1 MDTRRLFVCAVLIT
15 LAATL
20 AHAAE
25 LPLTRVVLFSS
36 GVGYFERDGK
46 VQGDATLDLTFRT
59 NQIND
64 ILKSLVVQD
73 LGGGAI
79 APVTYAPQ
87 DPLERTLSSFPLNIS
102 DNPRLADLWDRLR
115 GSKVQVTSLGAKA
128 EGTALGSEK
137 RELAVGDKLMTI
149 EVLNLLTD
157 KGIVQFPVEKIEAV
171 QILDPK
177 LAADLQKA
185 LEAIDRAR
193 ATDKKPVTL
202 TLKGQGEREVRVGY
216 LLETPIWKTT
226 YRLVNDKDGLFL
238 QGWAIVENT
247 TDDDWTNIGL
257 SLVSGRPVSFTQDL
271 YEPLYLRRP
280 DVPVM
285 VAPAASPAVNA
296 GAMERK
302 QSMEAEEQRTD
313 AMAADRPAMRR
324 AEKAGGGGGFA
335 MGAAM
340 APASPAAAAPPPAFG
355 FAQNAAAAM
364 AQGARVGTLFQYAI
378 NQPVTIARQR
388 SAMIPIINEKVEGE
402 KVDVYSPGLY
412 QTHPMTGI
420 RMKNTSKLHLM
431 AGPITVFDGATYGG
445 DALIEDIAP
454 GDERLVTYA
463 MDLEVE
469 VGATSKSNPDQ
480 LLSAKIAK
488 GVMTL
493 SYKTRTETTYT
504 IKNASSEKRTVIV
517 EHAIRPDWTLVQP
530 KEADEKTRLA
540 YRFRVPVEPGKT
552 ATLTVV
558 EDFPRAQIVALNGRD
573 VNTTRLFLAQP
584 ELNQKLKAALQKL
597 AQMQDELAAL
607 TTQRTQKEARIRE
620 IGLEQERIRQNM
632 RELDRA
638 GELYKQY
645 VEKLTKQETE
655 FETLRVEIK
664 ELTARETTKSQE
676 IADYVAGL
684 DVE

>member
-1 MDTRRLFVCAVLIT
+1 MGTRRLYVCVVLLAV
-15 LAATL
+15 AATL
-20 AHAAE
+20 SPAAE
-25 LPLTRVVLFSS
+25 LPLSRVVLFSS
-36 GVGYFERDGK
+36 GVGYFEREGN
-46 VQGDATLDLTFRT
+46 VQGDATLDMTFRT
-59 NQIND
+59 SQIND
-64 ILKSLVVQD
+64 ILKSLVIQD
-73 LGGGAI
+73 LGGGTI

-87 DPLERTLSSFPLNIS
+87 DPLERTLSSFSLDIS

-115 GSKVQVTSLGAKA
+115 GSKVQVKALGTTA
-128 EGTALGSEK
+128 EGTAFGSEK
-137 RELAVGDKLMTI
+137 REMAVGDKVMTI
-149 EVLNLLTD
+149 EVLNLLTE
-157 KGIVQFPVEKIEAV
+157 KGIVQFPVEKVESV

-185 LEAIDRAR
+185 LGAIDRSR

-202 TLKGQGEREVRVGY
+202 NLKGQGDRKVRVGY

-247 TDDDWTNIGL
+247 TDDDWSNVNL

-271 YEPLYLRRP
+271 YQPLYLQRP

-285 VAPAASPAVNA
+285 VAPAASPALNV
-296 GAMERK
+296 GAMERR
-302 QSMEAEEQRTD
+302 QSVEAEEMRAD
-313 AMAADRPAMRR
+313 AAADKPMARR
-324 AEKAGGGGGFA
+324 AERAGGGGGFA
-335 MGAAM
+335 LGV
-340 APASPAAAAPPPAFG
+340 PAAAPAAPPAYG

-364 AQGARVGTLFQYAI
+364 AQGARVGTLFQYAV

-412 QTHPMTGI
+412 QKHPMTGL

-431 AGPITVFDGATYGG
+431 AGPITVFDGAAYGG

-463 MDLEVE
+463 MDLEIE
-469 VGATSKSNPDQ
+469 VTTESKSNPDQ
-480 LLSAKIAK
+480 LLAAKIVK
-488 GVMTL
+488 GLMTL

-504 IKNASSEKRTVIV
+504 IKNASIDKRTVIV

-540 YRFRVPVEPGKT
+540 YRFRVPVEAGKT
-552 ATLTVV
+552 SSLTVV
-558 EDFPRAQIVALNGRD
+558 EDFTRATLVTLSGRD
-573 VNTTRLFLAQP
+573 ANSTRLYLLRP
-584 ELNQKLKAALQKL
+584 ELSDKLKAALQKL

-607 TTQRTQKEARIRE
+607 TLQRTQKEARIKE
-620 IGLEQERIRQNM
+620 IGQEQERIRQNM

-645 VEKLTKQETE
+645 VEKLTRQETE
-655 FETLRVEIK
+655 FETLRTEIK
-664 ELTARETTKSQE
+664 ELTAKETAKSQE
-676 IADYVAGL
+676 ISDYVAGL

>member
-1 MDTRRLFVCAVLIT
+1 MPRFRVFACLVL
-15 LAATL
+15 LALSASL
-20 AHAAE
+20 AMAAE
-25 LPLTRVVLFSS
+25 LPLSRVMLFSS
-36 GVGYFERDGK
+36 GVGYFEREGS
-46 VQGDATLDLTFRT
+46 VQGDATLDMTFRT
-59 NQIND
+59 DQIND
-64 ILKSLVVQD
+64 ILKSLVIQD

-87 DPLERTLSSFPLNIS
+87 DPLERTLSSFSLDIS

-115 GSKVQVTSLGAKA
+115 GSRVQVTTLGAAA
-128 EGTALGSEK
+128 EGTAMGSEK
-137 RELAVGDKLMTI
+137 RELAVGDKVVNV

-157 KGIVQFPVEKIEAV
+157 KGLVQFPVEKVEAV
-171 QILDPK
+171 KILDPK
-177 LAADLQKA
+177 LAGDLQKA
-185 LEAIDRAR
+185 LEAIDRSR

-202 TLKGQGEREVRVGY
+202 NFKGQGDRKVRVGY

-296 GAMERK
+296 GAMERR
-302 QSMEAEEQRTD
+302 QSASDEQLRD
-313 AMAADRPAMRR
+313 SVSSNAPARPAAAKAAMP
-324 AEKAGGGGGFA
+324 AAPPAPGYAGGGFGGGMS
-335 MGAAM
+335 MG
-340 APASPAAAAPPPAFG
+340 
-355 FAQNAAAAM
+355 QNAAASM

-412 QTHPMTGI
+412 QNHPMTGL
-420 RMKNTSKLHLM
+420 RMKNSSKLHLM
-431 AGPITVFDGATYGG
+431 AGPITVFDGAAYGG

-469 VGATSKSNPDQ
+469 VATAAKSNPDQ
-480 LLSAKIAK
+480 LLSAKVVH

-504 IKNASSEKRTVIV
+504 VKNASVDKRTVIV
-517 EHAIRPDWTLVQP
+517 EHALRPDWALVSP
-530 KEADEKTRLA
+530 KEADEKTRSA
-540 YRFRVPVEPGKT
+540 YRFRVPVEAGKT
-552 ATLTVV
+552 GTLTVV
-558 EDFPRAQIVALNGRD
+558 EDFTRATVVTLSGRD
-573 VNTTRLFLAQP
+573 VNSTRLYLQRP
-584 ELNQKLKAALQKL
+584 ELSEKLKAALQKL
-597 AQMQDELAAL
+597 ATMQDELAAL
-607 TTQRTQKEARIRE
+607 TTQRMEKEARIKE
-620 IGLEQERIRQNM
+620 IGQEQERIRQNM
-632 RELDRA
+632 RELDRN

-655 FETLRVEIK
+655 FETLRTEIK
-664 ELTARETTKSQE
+664 ALTDQESAKSQE

-684 DVE
+684 EVE

>member
-1 MDTRRLFVCAVLIT
+1 MSMRRLLVCAAVVAM
-15 LAATL
+15 AAAL

-25 LPLTRVVLFSS
+25 LPLSRVVLFSS
-36 GVGYFERDGK
+36 GVGYFEREGN
-46 VQGDATLDLTFRT
+46 VQGEATLDLTFRT
-59 NQIND
+59 SQIND

-73 LGGGAI
+73 LGGGTV

-87 DPLERTLSSFPLNIS
+87 DPLERTLSSFSLNIS
-102 DNPRLADLWDRLR
+102 DNPGLAELWDRLR
-115 GSKVQVTSLGAKA
+115 GARVQVKALGTTA
-128 EGTALGSEK
+128 EGTAFGSER
-137 RELAVGDKLMTI
+137 REQAVGDKVMSI
-149 EVLNLLTD
+149 AVLNLLTD
-157 KGIVQFPVEKIEAV
+157 KGLVQFPVEKVEAM

-185 LEAIDRAR
+185 LEAIDRSR

-202 TLKGQGEREVRVGY
+202 AFKGQGDRKVRVGY

-226 YRLVNDKDGLFL
+226 YRLVNDKSGLFL

-247 TDDDWTNIGL
+247 TDDDWNNVGL

-280 DVPVM
+280 QVPVM
-285 VAPAASPAVNA
+285 VAPAASPAVNL
-296 GAMERK
+296 GAMERR
-302 QSMEAEEQRTD
+302 QAVAEEQLRD
-313 AMAADRPAMRR
+313 AADKVA
-324 AEKAGGGGGFA
+324 AGVL
-335 MGAAM
+335 AA
-340 APASPAAAAPPPAFG
+340 PAAPPPAAYAARAAGGFG
-355 FAQNAAAAM
+355 GGEGRSLAQNAAAAM

-388 SAMIPIINEKVEGE
+388 SAMIPIINEKVAGE
-402 KVDVYSPGLY
+402 KVDVYSPNLY

-420 RMKNTSKLHLM
+420 LLKNTSKLHLM
-431 AGPITVFDGATYGG
+431 AGPITVFDGAAYGG

-469 VGATSKSNPDQ
+469 VASQTKSNPDQ
-480 LLSAKIAK
+480 LLSAKVVH

-493 SYKTRTETTYT
+493 SYKTRMETTYT
-504 IKNASSEKRTVIV
+504 IKNASSDKRTVIV
-517 EHAIRPDWTLVQP
+517 EHMIRPDWTLVQP
-530 KEADEKTRLA
+530 KQADEKTRLA

-558 EDFPRAQIVALNGRD
+558 EDYPRAQVVTLSGRD
-573 VNTTRLFLAQP
+573 ANTTRLYLQRP
-584 ELNQKLKAALQKL
+584 ELGEKLKAALQKL
-597 AQMQDELAAL
+597 AQMQDDLAAL
-607 TTQRTQKEARIRE
+607 TTQRTQKEARLKE
-620 IGLEQERIRQNM
+620 IGQEQERIRQNM
-632 RELDRA
+632 RELDRN

-645 VEKLTKQETE
+645 VQKLTAQETE
-655 FETLRVEIK
+655 FDALRGEIK
-664 ELTARETTKSQE
+664 NLTAQETAKSQE
-676 IADYVAGL
+676 IADYVSRL